1 MAFFDL
7 SPNAD
12 VISLTLGLTS
22 SGGVVYAL
30 GDIVRALDG
39 NDTVTG
45 SEFDDDINGN
55 KDEDIVTGAD
65 GNDFLRGGQGND
77 TIRGSGGNDQLNG
90 NIDNDAVDGG
100 DDNDI
105 VRGGQ
110 GDDFLDGGSGN
121 DTLFGDLGLDTLT
134 GGSGSDIFIL
144 QVGKGI
150 DTITD
155 FRPGE
160 DTFGSETEIDV
171 NNLQAVPNGNDT
183 LITDK
188 ISGQT
193 IAVVQGVDSNTVASE
208 IGIGVSSNLPR
219 RLKVIARPGNGASDG
234 KPTLIPE
241 NSWERLTVF
250 SVVGVGNI
258 WEGNGSLD
266 ITDASVVFG
275 TYLPG
280 LLAQQLPEI
289 ITLTI
294 DPSTLGFGNV
304 GFSAAS
310 YGYKLLND
318 TDPVS
323 DISIPL
329 VPNSSVSTATIT
341 FSDSL
346 LDLGSLSLLN

>member
-45 SEFDDDINGN
+45 SEFNDDINGN
-55 KDEDIVTGAD
+55 KDEDIITGAD
-65 GNDFLRGGQGND
+65 GNDSLRGGQGND
-77 TIRGSGGNDQLNG
+77 VIQGSGGNDLVNG
-90 NIDNDAVDGG
+90 NLGNDTVDGG

-110 GDDFLDGGSGN
+110 GDDSLNGGSGN

-134 GGSGSDIFIL
+134 GGSGSDIFVL

-193 IAVVQGVDSNTVASE
+193 IAIIQSVDSNTVASE
-208 IGIGVSSNLPR
+208 LGIGISNNLPR
-219 RLKVIARPGNGASDG
+219 GLKVFAQPGNSASSG
-234 KPTLIPE
+234 QPTLIPQ
-241 NSWERLTVF
+241 NSWEKLTVF
-250 SVVGVGNI
+250 NEGSGNI
-258 WEGNGSLD
+258 WLGNGSLE
-266 ITDASVVFG
+266 ITDSSVVFG
-275 TYLPG
+275 LYTPSITL
-280 LLAQQLPEI
+280 LPET

-294 DPSTLGFGNV
+294 DPSSLGFGNV
-304 GFSAAS
+304 GFSAAN
-310 YGYKLLND
+310 YGYKLLNQI
-318 TDPVS
+318 DPVS

-329 VPNSSVSTATIT
+329 VPNSSISTATIT
-341 FSDSL
+341 FSNSL